1 MIHEICFSTAKDD
14 LYELTPALQYLV
26 ESSGIVEGECLVYCP
41 HTTASLVVTSRM
53 DPAGF
58 EDLKEEVS
66 RLVPT
71 RIDFKH
77 QVDTPTDA
85 AGHIKSALLGI
96 SAPFLIQ
103 DGRLVVGGSQGIYLM
118 EFDGPRQR
126 KVMVRISGER
136 NSV

>member
-1 MIHEICFSTAKDD
+1 MIQEICFSTVKED
-14 LYELTPALQYLV
+14 LHDLTPEIRKVILD
-26 ESSGIVEGECLVYCP
+26 SGLREGVCVVYCP
-41 HTTASLVVTSRM
+41 HTTAAIVVTSRM

-85 AGHIKSALLGI
+85 SGHIKSAVMGI
-96 SAPFLIQ
+96 SATFLI
-103 DGRLVVGGSQGIYLM
+103 DEGDLLIGSSQGIYFM
-118 EFDGPRQR
+118 EFDGPRKR
-126 KVMVRISGER
+126 KVWVRITGE
-136 NSV
+136 

>member
-1 MIHEICFSTAKDD
+1 MIQEICFSTVKED
-14 LYELTPALQYLV
+14 LHDLTPVIRKLILD
-26 ESSGIVEGECLVYCP
+26 SGLREGVCVVYCP
-41 HTTASLVVTSRM
+41 HTTAAIVVTSRM

-85 AGHIKSALLGI
+85 SGHIKSAVMGI
-96 SAPFLIQ
+96 SATFLIGEG
-103 DGRLVVGGSQGIYLM
+103 DLLIGSSQGIYFM
-118 EFDGPRQR
+118 EFDGPRKR
-126 KVMVRISGER
+126 KVWVRITGE
-136 NSV
+136 

>member
-1 MIHEICFSTAKDD
+1 MIQEICFSTVKED
-14 LYELTPALQYLV
+14 LHDLTSEIRKVILD
-26 ESSGIVEGECLVYCP
+26 SGLREGVCVVYCP
-41 HTTASLVVTSRM
+41 HTTAAIVVTSRM

-85 AGHIKSALLGI
+85 SGHIKSAVMGI
-96 SAPFLIQ
+96 SATFLI
-103 DGRLVVGGSQGIYLM
+103 DEGDLLIGSSQGIYFM
-118 EFDGPRQR
+118 EFDGPRKR
-126 KVMVRISGER
+126 KVWVRITGE
-136 NSV
+136 

>member
-1 MIHEICFSTAKDD
+1 MIQEICFSTVKED
-14 LYELTPALQYLV
+14 LHDLTPEIRKVILD
-26 ESSGIVEGECLVYCP
+26 SGLREGVCVVYCP
-41 HTTASLVVTSRM
+41 HTTAAIVVTSRM

-85 AGHIKSALLGI
+85 SGHIKSAVMCI
-96 SAPFLIQ
+96 SATFLI
-103 DGRLVVGGSQGIYLM
+103 
-118 EFDGPRQR
+118 
-126 KVMVRISGER
+126 GEGDLLI
-136 NSV
+136 

>member
-1 MIHEICFSTAKDD
+1 MIQEICFSTVKED
-14 LYELTPALQYLV
+14 LHDLTPEIRKVILD
-26 ESSGIVEGECLVYCP
+26 SGLREGACVVYCP
-41 HTTASLVVTSRM
+41 HTTAAIVVTSRM

-85 AGHIKSALLGI
+85 SGHIKSAVMGI
-96 SAPFLIQ
+96 SATFLIGEG
-103 DGRLVVGGSQGIYLM
+103 DLLIGSSQGIYFM
-118 EFDGPRQR
+118 EFDGPRKR
-126 KVMVRISGER
+126 KVWVRITGE
-136 NSV
+136 

>member
-1 MIHEICFSTAKDD
+1 MIQEICFSTVKED
-14 LYELTPALQYLV
+14 LHDLTPEIRKVILD
-26 ESSGIVEGECLVYCP
+26 SGLREGVCVVYCP
-41 HTTASLVVTSRM
+41 HTTAAIVVTSRM

-85 AGHIKSALLGI
+85 SGHIKSAVMGI
-96 SAPFLIQ
+96 SATFLIGEG
-103 DGRLVVGGSQGIYLM
+103 DLLIGSSQGIYFM
-118 EFDGPRQR
+118 EFDGPRKR
-126 KVMVRISGER
+126 KVWVRITGE
-136 NSV
+136 

>member
-1 MIHEICFSTAKDD
+1 MIQEICFSTVKED
-14 LYELTPALQYLV
+14 LHDLTPEIRKVILD
-26 ESSGIVEGECLVYCP
+26 SGLREGVCVVYCP
-41 HTTASLVVTSRM
+41 HTTAAIVVTSRM

-85 AGHIKSALLGI
+85 SGHIISSVMGI
-96 SAPFLIQ
+96 SATFLI
-103 DGRLVVGGSQGIYLM
+103 DEGDLLIGSSQGIYFM
-118 EFDGPRQR
+118 EFDGPKKR
-126 KVMVRISGER
+126 KVWVRITGE
-136 NSV
+136 

>member
-1 MIHEICFSTAKDD
+1 MIQEICFSTVKED
-14 LYELTPALQYLV
+14 LHDLTPEIRKVILD
-26 ESSGIVEGECLVYCP
+26 SGLREGVCVVYCP
-41 HTTASLVVTSRM
+41 HTTAAIVVTSRM

-85 AGHIKSALLGI
+85 SGHIKSAVMGI
-96 SAPFLIQ
+96 SATFLIGEG
-103 DGRLVVGGSQGIYLM
+103 DLLIGASQGIYFM
-118 EFDGPRQR
+118 EFDGPRKR
-126 KVMVRISGER
+126 KVWVRITGE
-136 NSV
+136 

>member
-1 MIHEICFSTAKDD
+1 MIQEICFSTVKED
-14 LYELTPALQYLV
+14 LHDLTPEIRKVILD
-26 ESSGIVEGECLVYCP
+26 SGLREGVCVVYCP
-41 HTTASLVVTSRM
+41 HTTAAIVVTSRM

-85 AGHIKSALLGI
+85 SGHIKSAVMGI
-96 SAPFLIQ
+96 SATFLSGEGDLLI
-103 DGRLVVGGSQGIYLM
+103 GSSQGIYFM
-118 EFDGPRQR
+118 EFDGPRKR
-126 KVMVRISGER
+126 KVWVRITGE
-136 NSV
+136 